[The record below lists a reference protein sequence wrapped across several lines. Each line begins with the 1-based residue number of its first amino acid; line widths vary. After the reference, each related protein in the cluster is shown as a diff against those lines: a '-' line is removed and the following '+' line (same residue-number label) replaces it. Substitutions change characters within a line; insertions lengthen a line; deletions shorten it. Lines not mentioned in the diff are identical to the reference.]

1 MESLLE
7 PLHDFEVVFSTS
19 ESLVTVSFSRVPPA
33 DILDLLGDLLSH
45 GESDWG
51 YEEWRLLQ

>member
-7 PLHDFEVVFSTS
+7 SLHDFEVVLSTS

-33 DILDLLGDLLSH
+33 EIIDLLGDPWSH